1 MNTVMLRYGHH
12 CMKTR
17 LILPLLVLLAL
28 ALVVASA
35 QEPIEPVGNTN
46 PQANLSWPPPVYV
59 LRGQVELRGTA
70 NLDNMTIYFVE
81 YRSLLL
87 GEDVDPEA
95 AEARPWLPASLP
107 AGLPVLNDVLG
118 TWDTTTVD
126 DGLYELRL
134 TINTTSGP
142 VFSRVSP
149 VRVENMPPEFVMLE
163 LIQQQEAALT
173 PGAPTRPT
181 LAPTPTPLSRDPMAT
196 ALVDA
201 NVRAGDGVGYE
212 RIASLLTGQTV
223 PIVGISAYGS
233 GWYLIQLSDGRRG
246 WVAPSVVRAEGDMS
260 TVPRVNP
267 PATPTPVP
275 TNTPVSTVNLII
287 TTMNTVPAVPN
298 CAEAFTLF
306 VTVQNVGTGTSPSGI
321 VGAFNTHDAT
331 GTVRATTIGGFP
343 ALGPGSSFT
352 MSIPMTVDIYYN
364 ERHTITVT
372 IDPTGQIAET
382 NKNDNVATLSYTL
395 AQAACP

>member
-87 GEDVDPEA
+87 GEDVDPDA

-173 PGAPTRPT
+173 PGAPARPT